1 MSDAKRL
8 LAAFEGSRAAYG
20 TTVVGRVGRNGKT
33 ESNSRVV
40 HGQLD
45 EEKIQAHIDGELG
58 VGSIPINSENVCK
71 FGALDIDTYDLDLQA
86 LNRKVQAM
94 KMPLILC
101 RSKSGGAHLFL
112 FLKDWEPA
120 SLIREYLTE
129 MSIALGYSGCE
140 IFPKQDKILAER
152 GDVGN
157 FINMPY
163 YGGDITTRYAMDKDG
178 EAVDFDKFF
187 KMVNAKRV
195 SAAELNEMKFGGQRK
210 YFTDGPY
217 CLEVMASQGKIQDNR
232 NITMFA
238 VGVYC
243 RLKWADDWKK
253 HHEEFNRILCEPA
266 LEATEIVNIQR
277 SLEKKPTYFYQC
289 DVCPLKDFC
298 DKNVCKTRP
307 FGVGNQA
314 PDMPNVG
321 GLTILM
327 SEPRLYFM
335 DVDGQ
340 RMQLTTEQLQNQNL
354 WQRQCMEQLSMM
366 PPNLKAQKWQQMVNE
381 LMTKSVKLE
390 VPEEMTIKGQF
401 KELLKVYCTSRIK
414 AMAPEE
420 MDMGKPWTEDGQTR
434 FTIAGI
440 MQFLKNRGFS
450 EYTRAEVQERLKE
463 LNGGQECHGHHAI
476 RKPDGK
482 RSTLRV
488 WWVPA
493 FEDDDVY
500 LNTEEKE
507 NDIPF

>member
-1 MSDAKRL
+1 MSDARRL
-8 LAAFEGSRAAYG
+8 LAAFEGSDAAYG
-20 TTVVGRVGRNGKT
+20 TTSVGRRGRNGKT
-33 ESNSRVV
+33 EADSRVV
-40 HGQLD
+40 HGTLD
-45 EEKIQAHIDGELG
+45 EEKVQEHIQGQQG
-58 VGSIPINSENVCK
+58 VGSIPINSSNNCK
-71 FGALDIDTYDLDLQA
+71 FGALDIDTYDLNLEA
-86 LNRKVQAM
+86 LNQKVQSM
-94 KMPLILC
+94 GMPLILC

-120 SLIREYLTE
+120 ALIREYLTE
-129 MSIALGYSGCE
+129 MSIALGHSGCE

-163 YGGDITTRYAMDKDG
+163 YNAEETMRYAMNKKGKAMDLEQFLK
-178 EAVDFDKFF
+178 AVDKG
-187 KMVNAKRV
+187 RV
-195 SAAELNEMKFGGQRK
+195 SAADLDKLTFGGDRK

-217 CLEVMASQGKIQDNR
+217 CLEVMAAQGKIRDNR

-243 RLKWADDWKK
+243 RLKWPDDWKK
-253 HHEEFNRILCEPA
+253 HHEEYNRMLCDPA

-307 FGVGNQA
+307 YGVGNQA

-321 GLTILM
+321 GLTILL

-335 DVDGQ
+335 DVDGR
-340 RMQLTTEQLQNQNL
+340 RMQLNTEQLQNQSL

-366 PPNLKAQKWQQMVNE
+366 PPTLKAQKWQQMVND
-381 LMTKSVKLE
+381 LMSKSVKQE

-401 KELLKVYCTSRIK
+401 KELLRVYCTSRIR

-420 MDMGKPWTEDGQTR
+420 MEMGKPWTEDGVTY
-434 FTIAGI
+434 FTMAGLE
-440 MQFLKNRGFS
+440 QFLKNRQFTH
-450 EYTRAEVQERLKE
+450 YKAVHIQEQLKT
-463 LNGGQECHGHHAI
+463 LNDGGDCYQ
-476 RKPDGK
+476 RKYITKDDGK
-482 RSTLRV
+482 SKYLRV
-488 WWVPA
+488 WHVPA
-493 FEDDDVY
+493 FED
-500 LNTEEKE
+500 EEIELEPKE
-507 NDIPF
+507 FSDDIPF

>member
-8 LAAFEGSRAAYG
+8 LAAFEGSSAAHG

-33 ESNSRVV
+33 ESKSRVV
-40 HGQLD
+40 HQTLD
-45 EEKIQAHIDGELG
+45 EEKVQAHIDGGLG
-58 VGSIPINSENVCK
+58 VGSIPINSDNMCK

-86 LNRKVQAM
+86 LNKKVHAM

-120 SLIREYLTE
+120 ALIREYLTE
-129 MSIALGYSGCE
+129 MSIALGHSGCE
-140 IFPKQDKILAER
+140 IFPKQDQILADR

-157 FINMPY
+157 YINMPY
-163 YGGDITTRYAMDKDG
+163 YGGEITTRYAMDKKG
-178 EAVDFDKFF
+178 EAMSLQQFVKAVE
-187 KMVNAKRV
+187 KCRV
-195 SAAELNEMKFGGQRK
+195 SAAELDKLQFGGERK

-217 CLEVMASQGKIQDNR
+217 CLEVMASQGKITDNR

-243 RLKWADDWKK
+243 RLKWPDDWKK
-253 HHEEFNRILCEPA
+253 HHEEYNRMLCEPA
-266 LEATEIVNIQR
+266 LEATEIVNIQK

-289 DVCPLKDFC
+289 DTCPLKDFC
-298 DKNVCKTRP
+298 DKNICKTRP
-307 FGVGNQA
+307 YGVGNQA

-321 GLTILM
+321 GLTIVL

-340 RMQLTTEQLQNQNL
+340 RMQLTTEQLQNQML
-354 WQRQCMEQLSMM
+354 WQRQCMDQLSMM
-366 PPNLKAQKWQQMVNE
+366 PPTMKPQKWQQLVNE
-381 LMTKSVKLE
+381 LMSKSVKQE

-420 MDMGKPWTEDGQTR
+420 MDMGKPWTEDGLTK

-440 MQFLKNRGFS
+440 MQFLKNRGFN

-463 LNGGQECHGHHAI
+463 LNGGQECHGHQGI
-476 RKPDGK
+476 KKPDGK

-493 FEDDDVY
+493 FEEQEIE
-500 LNTEEKE
+500 LNTQELE

>member
-1 MSDAKRL
+1 
-8 LAAFEGSRAAYG
+8 
-20 TTVVGRVGRNGKT
+20 
-33 ESNSRVV
+33 
-40 HGQLD
+40 
-45 EEKIQAHIDGELG
+45 
-58 VGSIPINSENVCK
+58 
-71 FGALDIDTYDLDLQA
+71 
-86 LNRKVQAM
+86 
-94 KMPLILC
+94 MPLILC

-120 SLIREYLTE
+120 ALIREYLTE
-129 MSIALGYSGCE
+129 MSIALGHSGCE

-163 YGGDITTRYAMDKDG
+163 YNAEETMRYAMNKKGKAMDLEQFLK
-178 EAVDFDKFF
+178 AVDKG
-187 KMVNAKRV
+187 RV
-195 SAAELNEMKFGGQRK
+195 SAADLDKLTFGGDRK

-217 CLEVMASQGKIQDNR
+217 CLEVMAAQGKIRDNR

-243 RLKWADDWKK
+243 RLKWPDDWKK
-253 HHEEFNRILCEPA
+253 HHEEYNRMLCDPA

-307 FGVGNQA
+307 YGVGNQA

-321 GLTILM
+321 GLTILL

-335 DVDGQ
+335 DVDGR
-340 RMQLTTEQLQNQNL
+340 RMQLNTEQLQNQSL

-366 PPNLKAQKWQQMVNE
+366 PPTLKAQKWQQMVND
-381 LMTKSVKLE
+381 LMSKSVKQE

-401 KELLKVYCTSRIK
+401 KELLRVYCTSRIR

-420 MDMGKPWTEDGQTR
+420 MEMGKPWTEEGYTR

-440 MQFLKNRGFS
+440 MQFLKNRGFN

-463 LNGGQECHGHHAI
+463 MNGGQECHGHHAI
-476 RKPDGK
+476 RKADGK

-493 FEDDDVY
+493 FDEAEIE
-500 LNTEEKE
+500 LESEGMG

>member
-120 SLIREYLTE
+120 ALIREYLTE

-434 FTIAGI
+434 FTIAGV

>member
-120 SLIREYLTE
+120 ALIREYLTE

-401 KELLKVYCTSRIK
+401 KELLKIYCTSRIK

-434 FTIAGI
+434 FTIAGV

>member
-1 MSDAKRL
+1 MSNAKRL
-8 LAAFEGSRAAYG
+8 LAAFEGSGAAYG

-33 ESNSRVV
+33 ESNSRVI

-120 SLIREYLTE
+120 ALIREYLTE

-187 KMVNAKRV
+187 KMVKAKRV
-195 SAAELNEMKFGGQRK
+195 SAAELNEMKFGGKRK

-434 FTIAGI
+434 FTIAGV

-482 RSTLRV
+482 RSTIRV

>member
-45 EEKIQAHIDGELG
+45 EEKIQAHINGELG

-120 SLIREYLTE
+120 ALIREYLTE

-366 PPNLKAQKWQQMVNE
+366 PPNLKSQKWQQMVNE

-434 FTIAGI
+434 FTIAGV